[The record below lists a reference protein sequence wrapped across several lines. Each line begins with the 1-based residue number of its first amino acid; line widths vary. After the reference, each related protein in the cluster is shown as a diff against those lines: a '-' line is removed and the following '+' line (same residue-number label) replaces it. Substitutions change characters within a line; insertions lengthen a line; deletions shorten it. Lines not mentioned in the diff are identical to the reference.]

1 MCAEYECDFA
11 RIGHKVK
18 DFKFEAYD
26 PVNYSFTEIDLEK
39 LQKEGQWVVLFFYPA
54 DFTFVCPTELA
65 DLADIDEMLRKM
77 NITVISMSN
86 DTKFA
91 HMAWRGSEK
100 LLENV
105 KYPMGADPTGE
116 IAEYFGVY
124 DYESGTSYRG
134 TFIIDP
140 DGTLVGQ
147 EINFNNVGR
156 NSDELMRKMRAFTYV
171 RQNPAEVC
179 PARWKPSDKTLTPSE
194 KIVGNVYDAL
204 KK

>member
-1 MCAEYECDFA
+1 MCTEYDCDFA
-11 RIGHKVK
+11 RIGHKVR
-18 DFKFEAYD
+18 DFKFEAYN
-26 PVNYSFTEIDLEK
+26 PVNYGFTEVDFEK
-39 LQKEGQWVVLFFYPA
+39 LQKDGQWVILFFYPA

-65 DLADIDEMLRKM
+65 DLADIDETLRKM
-77 NITVISMSN
+77 NITLISMSS

-105 KYPMGADPTGE
+105 KYLMGADPTSE
-116 IAEYFGVY
+116 LAEYFGVY
-124 DYESGTSYRG
+124 DYASGTAYRG

-147 EINFNNVGR
+147 EVNFNNVGR
-156 NSDELMRKMRAFTYV
+156 NSDELLRKMRAFTYV

-194 KIVGNVYDAL
+194 KIVGNVYNAL
-204 KK
+204 KD

>member
-1 MCAEYECDFA
+1 MCDCGCEYA

-18 DFKFEAYD
+18 DFKIETYN
-26 PVNYSFTEIDLEK
+26 PVNYGFSELDLAK
-39 LQKEGQWVVLFFYPA
+39 LQQEGKWVILFFYPA

-65 DLADIDEMLRKM
+65 DLAGINDTLEKM
-77 NITVISMSN
+77 NITVISMSC

-91 HMAWRGSEK
+91 HMAWRNSEK

-105 KYPMGADPTGE
+105 KYQMGADATGE
-116 IAEYFGVY
+116 VAKYFGVY
-124 DYESGTSYRG
+124 DYESGTAYRG

-140 DGTLVGQ
+140 DGKLVGQ

-156 NSDELMRKMRAFTYV
+156 NSEELMRKMRAFTYV

-179 PARWKPSDKTLTPSE
+179 PAKWKPSDKTLTPSE
-194 KIVGNVYDAL
+194 KIVGHVFEAL
-204 KK
+204 KD